1 MASTFTDEKG
11 DHMRVDEIEVAG
23 LRYYPEAID
32 VEEET
37 RLTELCEAFN
47 FREITM
53 RGMTARRTIVCFGY
67 DYQYRSRSVV
77 AVDPIPAELFAIK
90 TRAATLASV
99 SDSFDQVIVSRYPVG
114 AGIGW
119 HVDSPVFHD
128 VILGLSLAAFA
139 RLHIKSARGSASA
152 ALPLARRSLYMLS
165 GPARSEWQHR
175 VSPISSG
182 IRYSITFRTVRASV
196 V

>member
-1 MASTFTDEKG
+1 
-11 DHMRVDEIEVAG
+11 MRVDEIEVAG
-23 LRYYPEAID
+23 VRYYPEAID

-53 RGMTARRTIVCFGY
+53 RGMTARRTVVCFGY

-77 AVDPIPAELFAIK
+77 AVDPIPAELLAIK
-90 TRAATLASV
+90 TRCAIVASAC
-99 SDSFDQVIVSRYPVG
+99 DSFNQAIVSRYPAG

-119 HVDSPVFHD
+119 HVDSPVFD
-128 VILGLSLAAFA
+128 DAIVGLSLGASA
-139 RLHIKSARGSASA
+139 RLQMKSPTSATTAS
-152 ALPLARRSLYMLS
+152 LVLAPRSVYMLS

-175 VSPISSG
+175 VAPVSTG
-182 IRYSITFRTVRASV
+182 VRYSITFRTVRGNMV
-196 V
+196 